1 MIYFVSGTD
10 TDVGKSIA
18 TGWLAARWQADGQ
31 RVITQKTVQTGNTDR
46 SEDIARHREMMGR
59 TFPEDADGLTAPA
72 IFSYPCSPHLAA
84 RLDGKPLDLTRV
96 ESAAAELNTRYD
108 TVLLEG
114 AGGIMVPLTDNLL
127 TIDWVAANR
136 WPVIFV
142 TGGILGS
149 INHTLLAFEA
159 MKARGLQVVRVIY
172 NRFPGRADRI
182 IDDESCAY
190 LRAAAARYFPDAR
203 WEEMPDLQAMFTSP
217 VPPAPAGSTRPERRT
232 FPANLLLE
240 GRTVLVA
247 GGGRVGLRKTRSLLE
262 AGARVRL
269 VCPDALPEFADLPV
283 EHRPK
288 PFTADDLIGCRAA
301 IACTDDKQ
309 VNRAVLEAA
318 RAAGVLCCCADGH
331 WAAGDFIVP
340 ASFRTDSLLVS
351 VSTNGRSCRT
361 AKEVKESLS
370 RSLAACS
377 PGVLFVHGIDRAAA
391 LPEDCESR
399 LSFLNGLFSYT
410 LVRTCNRTEL
420 LAWAAPEL
428 IASGLLAHA
437 LHLPKEAYTFTGE
450 AAQKHLAFVLAGM
463 KSRMIGEFHIV
474 GQIRDAVEAAQR
486 SGHAHRPFL
495 QAYTAA
501 LTAANRIRAAV
512 RPHIPEVEVEALALE
527 GAAGRVVIAGTGM
540 LGRAAVAKAHALGL
554 DVTVLYHRNPL
565 PGEHCL
571 PLEQWR
577 DALPGAT
584 RFLSALAAP
593 EPRFTAAEIPM
604 PAYDLSV
611 PRSIAGEGVIDLD
624 TLRNAYLERTGS
636 LKTILAA
643 AETVYKECHE

>member
-31 RVITQKTVQTGNTDR
+31 RVITQKTVQTGNTDH

-59 TFPEDADGLTAPA
+59 TFPEDAEGLTAPA
-72 IFSYPCSPHLAA
+72 VFSYPCSPHLAA
-84 RLDGKPLDLTRV
+84 RLDGRELDLSRI
-96 ESAAAELNTRYD
+96 EAAAAELDTRYD

-114 AGGIMVPLTDNLL
+114 AGGLMVPLKDDLL
-127 TIDWVAANR
+127 TIDWVAGHN

-149 INHTLLAFEA
+149 INHTLLAFET
-159 MKARGLQVVRVIY
+159 MKARGLRVVHVIY
-172 NRFPGRADRI
+172 NRFPGRADRV

-203 WEEMPDLQAMFTSP
+203 WEEMPDLQASFAAP
-217 VPPAPAGSTRPERRT
+217 AAPAPAVSARPERRT

-240 GRTVLVA
+240 NRTVLVA

-269 VCPDALPEFADLPV
+269 VCPDALPEFASLPV
-283 EHRPK
+283 EHRQK
-288 PFTADDLIGCRAA
+288 PFTANDLIGCRAA
-301 IACTDDKQ
+301 IACTDSKQ
-309 VNRAVLEAA
+309 VNRAILEAA
-318 RAAGVLCCCADGH
+318 RSAGVLCCCADGH
-331 WAAGDFIVP
+331 WAEGDFIVP

-377 PGVLFVHGIDRAAA
+377 PGILFVHGIDRAVP
-391 LPEDCESR
+391 LPEGCESR
-399 LSFLNGLFSYT
+399 FSFLNGLFSYT
-410 LVRTCNRTEL
+410 LIQTCNRTEL

-428 IASGLLAHA
+428 IESGLLTHA
-437 LHLPKEAYTFTGE
+437 LHLPKGAYTFTGE
-450 AAQKHLAFVLAGM
+450 AARKHLAFVLAGM
-463 KSRMIGEFHIV
+463 KSRMIGECHIV
-474 GQIRDAVEAAQR
+474 GQIRDAVDAARQA
-486 SGHAHRPFL
+486 GHAHHPFL

-501 LTAANRIRAAV
+501 LTLANRIRSAV
-512 RPHIPEVEVEALALE
+512 RPHIPEVEVETLALE
-527 GAAGRVVIAGTGM
+527 GATGGIVIAGTGM
-540 LGRAAVAKAHALGL
+540 LGRAAAAKAHAMGL
-554 DVTVLYHRNPL
+554 DVTLLYHRNPL
-565 PGEHCL
+565 PGERCL
-571 PLEQWR
+571 PLERWR
-577 DALPGAT
+577 EALPGAT
-584 RFLSALAAP
+584 RFLSMLSTP
-593 EPRFTAAEIPM
+593 EPLFNAAEIGLPV
-604 PAYDLSV
+604 YDLSV
-611 PRSIAGEGVIDLD
+611 PRSVSGESVIDLD

-636 LKTILAA
+636 LQTILAA
-643 AETVYKECHE
+643 AETVYKEFHE